1 MRISTLGVILSLSR
15 LDSGIWV
22 LTRGFDYFFRLCG
35 TYGTSVFFCILR
47 TVQNSSHQHP
57 ARSGFVAS
65 SILRRKAKVLWSLT
79 LGEVGYFLPGRKI
92 LAHVWSTEYCK
103 FTEENLKAWF
113 HKFVFLFVSRHNAPA
128 NLDWY
133 VKGYYAPGLPQGAL
147 QRRLADLSQILTW
160 RLN

>member
-92 LAHVWSTEYCK
+92 LAHVRSTVSSQRK
-103 FTEENLKAWF
+103 IWKHGFTNLSSCLFHVTMLLRLLTGMWKDIMRLGSLKGRCSDAWQIY
-113 HKFVFLFVSRHNAPA
+113 HKF
-128 NLDWY
+128 
-133 VKGYYAPGLPQGAL
+133 
-147 QRRLADLSQILTW
+147 
-160 RLN
+160 